1 MACILHQSQT
11 PKQHGQQSM
20 ADATH
25 KARGLALV
33 SLRLACDALQQ
44 ANDELA
50 LRLLLDAVEDLRA
63 AGVAEKGWEY
73 FETMETETN

>member
-1 MACILHQSQT
+1 
-11 PKQHGQQSM
+11 M

-44 ANDELA
+44 ATDELA
-50 LRLLLDAVEDLRA
+50 LRLLLDAVADLRA
-63 AGVAEKGWEY
+63 AGVAEKEWEY
-73 FETMETETN
+73 FETKTPAKQAPHWPYSHPGGKPN

>member
-1 MACILHQSQT
+1 
-11 PKQHGQQSM
+11 M

-33 SLRLACDALQQ
+33 SLRMACDALQQ

-50 LRLLLDAVEDLRA
+50 LRLLLDAVADLRA
-63 AGVAEKGWEY
+63 AGVAEEEWEC
-73 FETMETETN
+73 FETQTPVE

>member
-1 MACILHQSQT
+1 
-11 PKQHGQQSM
+11 M
-20 ADATH
+20 ADATD

-50 LRLLLDAVEDLRA
+50 LRLLLDAVTDLRF
-63 AGVAEKGWEY
+63 AGVAERGWEC
-73 FETMETETN
+73 FETSKSPQEQESQQ

>member
-1 MACILHQSQT
+1 MVCTLHQPQT
-11 PKQHGQQSM
+11 RKQHGQQSM

-50 LRLLLDAVEDLRA
+50 LRLLSDAVVDLRA
-63 AGVAEKGWEY
+63 AGVAEKEWEY
-73 FETMETETN
+73 FETKAPTE

>member
-1 MACILHQSQT
+1 
-11 PKQHGQQSM
+11 M

-50 LRLLLDAVEDLRA
+50 LRLILDAVADLRA
-63 AGVAEKGWEY
+63 AVAEKEWEH
-73 FETMETETN
+73 FETQ

>member
-1 MACILHQSQT
+1 MVCILHQSQI

-25 KARGLALV
+25 KARRLALV
-33 SLRLACDALQQ
+33 NLRMACDDLQQ
-44 ANDELA
+44 ATDELA
-50 LRLLLDAVEDLRA
+50 LRLLLDAVADLRA

-73 FETMETETN
+73 FETQ